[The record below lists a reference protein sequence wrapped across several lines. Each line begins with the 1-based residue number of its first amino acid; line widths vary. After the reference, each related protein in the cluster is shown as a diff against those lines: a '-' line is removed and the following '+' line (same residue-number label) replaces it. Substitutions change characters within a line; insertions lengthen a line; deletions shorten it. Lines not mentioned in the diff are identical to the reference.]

1 MHSCTIAVA
10 KQLNLGS
17 YFKAAHV
24 VNLKLIFTNWF
35 FYNLVIV
42 IKVCNILE
50 CPWSVLLESPW
61 SAPWGAIRVFKCPLS
76 APWVPVY
83 CFSSKKALQHY
94 WKWSKDFKKLFRIN
108 VLHKLIVFCFLRNKM
123 CKFYHVLLARYNDSM
138 GFQKLFLNIL

>member
-10 KQLNLGS
+10 EQLNLGW
-17 YFKAAHV
+17 YFKAARV
-24 VNLKLIFTNWF
+24 VNLKLIFTDWF

-50 CPWSVLLESPW
+50 CPW

-76 APWVPVY
+76 APWVPFY
-83 CFSSKKALQHY
+83 CFSCKKALQHY

-108 VLHKLIVFCFLRNKM
+108 VLHKLIVFCILRNKM
-123 CKFYHVLLARYNDSM
+123 CKFYHVLLARCNHSM

>member
-1 MHSCTIAVA
+1 MHSCTIAFA
-10 KQLNLGS
+10 EQLNLEW
-17 YFKAAHV
+17 YFKAARV
-24 VNLKLIFTNWF
+24 VNLKLIFTDWF

-50 CPWSVLLESPW
+50 CPW

-76 APWVPVY
+76 APWVPFY
-83 CFSSKKALQHY
+83 CFSCKKALQHY